1 MVNIDYKLLASAIE
15 HYRQFGFIQTEL
27 PWFIPKFMM
36 FKQPIFNSFV
46 LTEGKHRA
54 DNASLI
60 GSAEQSFV
68 YLASTNQLISDRL
81 YMAITPCFRD
91 DELDELHYP
100 QFMKLELFK
109 FGQVTY
115 EQAKDDSKSLLS
127 FARDLFRKFTNL
139 DKNINIAN
147 TTQGYDLMLDDIEI
161 GSYYANKFVILDEFP
176 RTAFYSCGTGLALPR
191 FNIARGY

>member
-1 MVNIDYKLLASAIE
+1 MVNIDYKLLASAID
-15 HYRQFGFIQTEL
+15 HYKQFGFVQTEL

-36 FKQPIFNSFV
+36 IKQPIFNSFV

-68 YLASTNQLISDRL
+68 YLASTNQLFSNSL
-81 YMAITPCFRD
+81 YMAVTPCFRD

-100 QFMKLELFK
+100 QFLKLELFK

-115 EQAKDDSKSLLS
+115 EQAKNDSKSLLS
-127 FARDLFRKFTNL
+127 FARDLFTKFSGSTI
-139 DKNINIAN
+139 DIMN

-161 GSYYANKFVILDEFP
+161 GSYYANKFVILNEFP
-176 RTAFYSCGTGLALPR
+176 QTAYYACGTGLALPR
-191 FNIARGY
+191 FNIARSY